1 MEPIHAQNYIKIQA
15 RLILLGQAQVTLSRI
30 VIGKSLYTLSALM
43 FSSMGVLTKKGS
55 REISGSKSNLLATK
69 EVTKDKVDPRS
80 NNAYIGKK
88 KTCKLPV
95 TTSPYFPC
103 SSVLFSKHR
112 TCPLGRL
119 GCSSRIRPRLSIFL
133 GLILHMWEGIICP
146 LLPHP

>member
-69 EVTKDKVDPRS
+69 EVTKDKVDPGS
-80 NNAYIGKK
+80 NNVYIGKG
-88 KTCKLPV
+88 KTSKLPV
-95 TTSPYFPC
+95 ATSAD
-103 SSVLFSKHR
+103 FSCYSLPFKAWNHFLMGGSDAAVV
-112 TCPLGRL
+112 LGR
-119 GCSSRIRPRLSIFL
+119 G
-133 GLILHMWEGIICP
+133 
-146 LLPHP
+146 